1 VDLVEG
7 LQEGQDTEVDARSE
21 HSPLGRLRGWRERI
35 RARRSTRHLYQVLI
49 ALLGGSIVV
58 GGLFLVPLPGPGWLI
73 VILGLAVLASEF
85 AWAHRLLQFVK
96 QTLTNWTRW
105 LREQALWV
113 RLSVTLA
120 TFAFVLSVVWAVLR
134 VGGVPGWVP
143 DSIVDWI
150 PGITV

>member
-1 VDLVEG
+1 MDLVEG

-21 HSPLGRLRGWRERI
+21 HSPLDRLRGWRERI
-35 RARRSTRHLYQVLI
+35 RARRSTRHLYHVLI

-134 VGGVPGWVP
+134 IGGVPGWVP
-143 DSIVDWI
+143 DSVVDWI